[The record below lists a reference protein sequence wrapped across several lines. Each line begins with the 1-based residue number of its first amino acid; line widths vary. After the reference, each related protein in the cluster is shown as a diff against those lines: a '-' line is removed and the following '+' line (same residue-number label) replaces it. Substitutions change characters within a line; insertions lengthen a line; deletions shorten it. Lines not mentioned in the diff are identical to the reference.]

1 MKEFG
6 FGKAGMEDIINQE
19 VEEFSNF
26 LFEEWK
32 KTDIVEMHNFYNI
45 SILNALWRIIS
56 GYLIF
61 DHTSLSRFNHRIFD
75 AKPLSY

>member
-1 MKEFG
+1 LKEFG

-56 GYLIF
+56 GYFIF
-61 DHTSLSRFNHRIFD
+61 DFISFSWFNNRIII
-75 AKPLSY
+75 ATRQG

>member
-56 GYLIF
+56 GYFIF
-61 DHTSLSRFNHRIFD
+61 DHISVSWFNPKIFD
-75 AKPLSY
+75 AETLSY

>member
-1 MKEFG
+1 LKEFG

-56 GYLIF
+56 GYFIF
-61 DHTSLSRFNHRIFD
+61 DHISVS
-75 AKPLSY
+75 